1 MNKNKIFEFFFGFA
15 TIFAIIIIGVFFFK
29 EPYKKI
35 GQNKYT
41 SYYAVFDDI
50 DGVYIGSDIKIAGIN
65 IGFIENILI
74 NKNFQAEVK
83 INIIKDYKISEDS
96 MIIVATSGFLGSKYL
111 KIIPGYKENF
121 LNENEFFQFTQSS
134 INLENILGFLKK

>member
-35 GQNKYT
+35 GQNKYA

-50 DGVYIGSDIKIAGIN
+50 DGFYIGSDIKIAGIN
-65 IGFIENILI
+65 IGGIL
-74 NKNFQAEVK
+74 
-83 INIIKDYKISEDS
+83 
-96 MIIVATSGFLGSKYL
+96 
-111 KIIPGYKENF
+111 
-121 LNENEFFQFTQSS
+121 
-134 INLENILGFLKK
+134 